1 MLSEWSHWSDCSSTC
16 GDGVQVRQKM
26 IKRPAQGQGRQ
37 CDSEDMKQ
45 MRDCNMGQCEVQD
58 FKLCMVS
65 SQHRQQIL
73 CKCTTTNIYLSVG
86 QVDGYTQFIN
96 IFDGNESGSGTCVPM
111 KLMNETK

>member
-1 MLSEWSHWSDCSSTC
+1 MCIKAPIVIQRDNTDVISCQVCTSTCPASSEGESENVDCMLSEWSHWSDCSSTC

-65 SQHRQQIL
+65 S
-73 CKCTTTNIYLSVG
+73 
-86 QVDGYTQFIN
+86 
-96 IFDGNESGSGTCVPM
+96 
-111 KLMNETK
+111 